1 MEKGMSNSVLKIT
14 TGVECVTQVSV
25 HLNET
30 IHLPQMYP
38 DALFQTVSSIDFPT
52 DFHDFP
58 FYQIPMINH
67 DKSMGIGCI
76 FVAGDIRR
84 CRRWPLSESS

>member
-1 MEKGMSNSVLKIT
+1 MEKGGSNSVLKIT

-38 DALFQTVSSIDFPT
+38 DALVSNCFKYRFPNR
-52 DFHDFP
+52 F
-58 FYQIPMINH
+58 
-67 DKSMGIGCI
+67 S
-76 FVAGDIRR
+76 
-84 CRRWPLSESS
+84 